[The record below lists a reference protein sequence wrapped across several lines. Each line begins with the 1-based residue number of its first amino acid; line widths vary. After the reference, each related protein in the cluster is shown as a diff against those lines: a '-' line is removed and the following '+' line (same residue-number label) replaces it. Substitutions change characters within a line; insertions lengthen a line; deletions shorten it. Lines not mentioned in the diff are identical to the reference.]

1 MHIPMRYDI
10 ADAAFTITTTRQY
23 QSVILR
29 FFSRLRND
37 EQDIT
42 IFSEF
47 LDILKESVPDI
58 VPFDVQV
65 QPGWR

>member
-1 MHIPMRYDI
+1 MRYDI
-10 ADAAFTITTTRQY
+10 ADAVFTITTSSQY